1 MIQIFTSTQE
11 EIQKAVAR
19 ESSILGVRTKDNNG
33 DTMLD
38 EIVFDEEYQLSLRD
52 YFLDARGRLI
62 MDFQAYTKNV
72 DPGEVYFDSED
83 ADSYKDFVFAVDLPE
98 TFNKNMLVPITTNI
112 KEFIVAYIMYRWL
125 ETKMPN
131 IAGVYKLR
139 TDAIIGVLKSL
150 FNARTVLL
158 RRKPSV
164 Y

>member
-11 EIQKAVAR
+11 EIQKAVAM

-38 EIVFDEEYQLSLRD
+38 ELVLDQAYELFLRQ
-52 YFLDARGRLI
+52 YFLDARSRLI
-62 MDFQAYTKNV
+62 MDFQAYTKNI
-72 DPGEVYFDSED
+72 DPGTVYFDSED
-83 ADSYKDFVFAVDLPE
+83 ATSYTDFVFAVDLPE
-98 TFNKNMLVPITTNI
+98 TFNKNMLIPITTNI

-131 IAGVYKLR
+131 IAGVYKSR
-139 TDAIIGVLKSL
+139 TDAIVEVLKTL
-150 FNARTVLL
+150 FNARTALL

-164 Y
+164 F